1 MGVVRRHL
9 GFKEEVVSEEVPGSK
24 SKLRLNYKEEPVVI
38 TMPVDV
44 EAYQRFEDVAKI
56 DKLHCKP
63 PGRPSVRV
71 SEKDHKSLFSIPPLP
86 TSVRERLK
94 DSGYWAT
101 DSPKQSGPKLLSVE
115 RDFHEGVCR
124 FGMSLSSH
132 LLLLVDVISQA
143 FNQSELDEDQYTDE
157 EIAASINLV
166 GPLVRMV
173 YDQFSRGAVRAVR
186 DKRSAIL
193 LEMRWPSSDV
203 RDRFLELP
211 FAGIDLFGGGFDDLY
226 DKEVK
231 SSKQRLDMVFPST
244 RPKSANS
251 SSRLGVGSGAGRA
264 PQRGGRGGT
273 RGSRRGFAR
282 RGGSRPSSSYSSN
295 SSSYAST
302 SGGSQ
307 SRGSGRFGS
316 SSRGSSTRGT
326 RGRKQDRPRRGA
338 FYGKP

>member
-1 MGVVRRHL
+1 MRSSGKRKHSTEDSIRVLIAGSKDAALVRKLQRVLGSESESEDAECSVIFGTFIDRDAFEEAVGVVRRHL
-9 GFKEEVVSEEVPGSK
+9 GFEEEVVPKEVSGSK
-24 SKLRLNYKEEPVVI
+24 SKLRLNYKEEPVIV

-63 PGRPSVRV
+63 TGSPSVRV
-71 SEKDHKSLFSIPPLP
+71 SETDRKSLFSIPPLP

-94 DSGYWAT
+94 DSGYWAS
-101 DSPKQSGPKLLSVE
+101 DGPKQTGPKLLSIE

-143 FNQSELDEDQYTDE
+143 FNQTELDEDQYTDQ

-203 RDRFLELP
+203 RDRFLKLP
-211 FAGIDLFGGGFDDLY
+211 FAGISPFSEEGLTTCTI
-226 DKEVK
+226 KK
-231 SSKQRLDMVFPST
+231 
-244 RPKSANS
+244 
-251 SSRLGVGSGAGRA
+251 
-264 PQRGGRGGT
+264 
-273 RGSRRGFAR
+273 
-282 RGGSRPSSSYSSN
+282 
-295 SSSYAST
+295 
-302 SGGSQ
+302 
-307 SRGSGRFGS
+307 
-316 SSRGSSTRGT
+316 
-326 RGRKQDRPRRGA
+326 
-338 FYGKP
+338 